1 MCTHEMKR
9 DAFVFRVDAADGLL
23 LAILIVALGQ
33 AGVEACE
40 FAFHGGA
47 GARRPGG
54 SSRTTDGR

>member
-1 MCTHEMKR
+1 MKR